1 MVSLRIGIS
10 CSAVSRLGLREGTMR
25 LVAAVA
31 GLLALLLTIGAS
43 GAHAEKQTD
52 KLAERHIFVIAN
64 DADAYGVDRCLAS
77 NAACGTMVANAYCHS
92 HEYAQALSF
101 RKAEPDDIAGTIS
114 DSRSDDRSCSGSR
127 CGEFVAIE
135 CSR

>member
-1 MVSLRIGIS
+1 
-10 CSAVSRLGLREGTMR
+10 MR

-31 GLLALLLTIGAS
+31 ALSALLLTS
-43 GAHAEKQTD
+43 GAGSARAEKQPE
-52 KLAERHIFVIAN
+52 KQAEKHIFVIAS
-64 DADAYGVDRCLAS
+64 DADSYGVDRCLAS

-101 RKAEPDDIAGTIS
+101 RKVEPDDIAGAITA
-114 DSRSDDRSCSGSR
+114 SRSDDHSCSGSR
-127 CGEFVAIE
+127 CSEFVAIE

>member
-1 MVSLRIGIS
+1 
-10 CSAVSRLGLREGTMR
+10 MR

-31 GLLALLLTIGAS
+31 ALSVLILIG
-43 GAHAEKQTD
+43 GAQAEKQAEKQTEKQAD
-52 KLAERHIFVIAN
+52 RQIFVIAN
-64 DADAYGVDRCLAS
+64 DADAYGVDRCLVS
-77 NAACGTMVANAYCHS
+77 NAACGTTVANTYCHS

-101 RKAEPDDIAGTIS
+101 RKVEPDGIAGAVAT
-114 DSRSDDRSCSGSR
+114 RLSDDRSCSGSR

>member
-1 MVSLRIGIS
+1 
-10 CSAVSRLGLREGTMR
+10 MR

-31 GLLALLLTIGAS
+31 ALSALLLSSAQAGKPV
-43 GAHAEKQTD
+43 EKQ
-52 KLAERHIFVIAN
+52 AERHIFVIAN

-77 NAACGTMVANAYCHS
+77 NAACGTTVAKAYCHS
-92 HEYAQALSF
+92 HEYAQALTF
-101 RKAEPDDIAGTIS
+101 RKVEPDDIAGEITAS
-114 DSRSDDRSCSGSR
+114 ESDDRSCSGSR

>member
-1 MVSLRIGIS
+1 
-10 CSAVSRLGLREGTMR
+10 
-25 LVAAVA
+25 
-31 GLLALLLTIGAS
+31 
-43 GAHAEKQTD
+43 
-52 KLAERHIFVIAN
+52 
-64 DADAYGVDRCLAS
+64 
-77 NAACGTMVANAYCHS
+77 MVANAYCHS

>member
-1 MVSLRIGIS
+1 
-10 CSAVSRLGLREGTMR
+10 MR
-25 LVAAVA
+25 SVAAGA
-31 GLLALLLTIGAS
+31 ALSALLLSGGATT
-43 GAHAEKQTD
+43 ANAEKQPD
-52 KLAERHIFVIAN
+52 KPAEKQIFVIVN
-64 DADAYGVDRCLAS
+64 DADGYGVDRCLAS

-101 RKAEPDDIAGTIS
+101 RKVEPDDVSGS
-114 DSRSDDRSCSGSR
+114 VRSDDRSCSGSR

>member
-1 MVSLRIGIS
+1 
-10 CSAVSRLGLREGTMR
+10 MR
-25 LVAAVA
+25 LVAALSVVS
-31 GLLALLLTIGAS
+31 ALLLNGGA
-43 GAHAEKQTD
+43 GGVHAEKQTE
-52 KLAERHIFVIAN
+52 KRAERHIFLIAN

-77 NAACGTMVANAYCHS
+77 NAPCGTMVANAYCHS

-101 RKAEPDDIAGTIS
+101 RKVEPDDIAGAITVS
-114 DSRSDDRSCSGSR
+114 QSDDRSCSGTR

>member
-1 MVSLRIGIS
+1 
-10 CSAVSRLGLREGTMR
+10 MR

-31 GLLALLLTIGAS
+31 AVSVLLLTS
-43 GAHAEKQTD
+43 GARAEKQAE
-52 KLAERHIFVIAN
+52 KQAERHIFVIAN

-77 NAACGTMVANAYCHS
+77 NAACGTTVANAYCHS

-101 RKAEPDDIAGTIS
+101 RKVELDDIAGAIT
-114 DSRSDDRSCSGSR
+114 DSRSDDHSCSDSR

>member
-1 MVSLRIGIS
+1 MEVRQAA
-10 CSAVSRLGLREGTMR
+10 SAPSVDWVAFGGTMR
-25 LVAAVA
+25 LVAVVA
-31 GLLALLLTIGAS
+31 ALSALLLTSGAS
-43 GAHAEKQTD
+43 RADAEKKTEKQ
-52 KLAERHIFVIAN
+52 AERHIFVIAN

-77 NAACGTMVANAYCHS
+77 NAACGTTVANAYCHS

-101 RKAEPDDIAGTIS
+101 RKVEPDNIAGAITAS
-114 DSRSDDRSCSGSR
+114 WSDDRSCSGSR

>member
-1 MVSLRIGIS
+1 
-10 CSAVSRLGLREGTMR
+10 MR

-31 GLLALLLTIGAS
+31 ALSALLLSS
-43 GAHAEKQTD
+43 GAQAEKQTE
-52 KLAERHIFVIAN
+52 KQVEKQAERHIFVIAN

-77 NAACGTMVANAYCHS
+77 NAACGTTVANAYCHS

-101 RKAEPDDIAGTIS
+101 RKVEPDDIAGAITAN
-114 DSRSDDRSCSGSR
+114 RSDDRSCSGSR
-127 CGEFVAIE
+127 CGEFIVIE

>member
-1 MVSLRIGIS
+1 
-10 CSAVSRLGLREGTMR
+10 MR

-31 GLLALLLTIGAS
+31 ALSALLLSSAQAEAGREQ
-43 GAHAEKQTD
+43 AEK
-52 KLAERHIFVIAN
+52 HIFVIAN

-77 NAACGTMVANAYCHS
+77 NAACGTTVANAYCHS

-101 RKAEPDDIAGTIS
+101 RKVEPDDIAGAIAAS
-114 DSRSDDRSCSGSR
+114 QSDDRSCSGSR

>member
-1 MVSLRIGIS
+1 MRLAAA
-10 CSAVSRLGLREGTMR
+10 AVS
-25 LVAAVA
+25 
-31 GLLALLLTIGAS
+31 ALLLTSGAS
-43 GAHAEKQTD
+43 SAHAEKQAD
-52 KLAERHIFVIAN
+52 KQTQRHIFVIAN

-77 NAACGTMVANAYCHS
+77 SAACGTMVANAYCHS

-101 RKAEPDDIAGTIS
+101 RKVEPDDIAGAITA
-114 DSRSDDRSCSGSR
+114 SRSDDRSCSGSR

>member
-1 MVSLRIGIS
+1 
-10 CSAVSRLGLREGTMR
+10 MR

-31 GLLALLLTIGAS
+31 ALSALLLSSAQAGKQVEKQ
-43 GAHAEKQTD
+43 AEK
-52 KLAERHIFVIAN
+52 HIFVIAN

-77 NAACGTMVANAYCHS
+77 NAACGTTVANAYCHS

-101 RKAEPDDIAGTIS
+101 RKVEPDDIAGATTAG
-114 DSRSDDRSCSGSR
+114 RSDDRSCSGNR

-135 CSR
+135 CLR

>member
-1 MVSLRIGIS
+1 
-10 CSAVSRLGLREGTMR
+10 MR

-31 GLLALLLTIGAS
+31 AVSVLLLTS
-43 GAHAEKQTD
+43 GAHAEKQAE
-52 KLAERHIFVIAN
+52 KQAERHIFVIAN

-77 NAACGTMVANAYCHS
+77 NAACGTTVANAYCHS

-101 RKAEPDDIAGTIS
+101 RKVELDDIVGATT
-114 DSRSDDRSCSGSR
+114 DSRSDDRSCSDSR

>member
-1 MVSLRIGIS
+1 
-10 CSAVSRLGLREGTMR
+10 MR

-31 GLLALLLTIGAS
+31 IVSALFLAT

-52 KLAERHIFVIAN
+52 KQAERHIFVIAN

-77 NAACGTMVANAYCHS
+77 KAACGTMVANAYCHS

-101 RKAEPDDIAGTIS
+101 RKVEPDDIAGAIA
-114 DSRSDDRSCSGSR
+114 DGRSDDRSCNGSR

>member
-1 MVSLRIGIS
+1 
-10 CSAVSRLGLREGTMR
+10 MR

-31 GLLALLLTIGAS
+31 IVSVLFLAI

-52 KLAERHIFVIAN
+52 KQAERHIFVIAN

-77 NAACGTMVANAYCHS
+77 KAACGTMVANAYCHS

-101 RKAEPDDIAGTIS
+101 RKVEPDDIAGAV
-114 DSRSDDRSCSGSR
+114 RSDDRSCSGSS
-127 CGEFVAIE
+127 CGDFIAIE

>member
-1 MVSLRIGIS
+1 MVFLRIGVS
-10 CSAVSRLGLREGTMR
+10 CAVSRLGLREGTMP

-31 GLLALLLTIGAS
+31 GLLALLLTS

>member
-1 MVSLRIGIS
+1 MVFLRIGVS
-10 CSAVSRLGLREGTMR
+10 CAVSRLGLREGTMP

-31 GLLALLLTIGAS
+31 GLLALLLTS

-114 DSRSDDRSCSGSR
+114 HSRSDACSGSR

>member
-1 MVSLRIGIS
+1 
-10 CSAVSRLGLREGTMR
+10 MR

-31 GLLALLLTIGAS
+31 ALSALLLSSAQAGKQVEKQ
-43 GAHAEKQTD
+43 AEK
-52 KLAERHIFVIAN
+52 HIFVIAN

-77 NAACGTMVANAYCHS
+77 SAACGTTVANAYCHS

-101 RKAEPDDIAGTIS
+101 RKVEPEDIAGAIAANQ
-114 DSRSDDRSCSGSR
+114 SDDRSCSGSR

>member
-1 MVSLRIGIS
+1 
-10 CSAVSRLGLREGTMR
+10 MR
-25 LVAAVA
+25 LAAA
-31 GLLALLLTIGAS
+31 AFAALSALILTGEAQ
-43 GAHAEKQTD
+43 AEKQTD
-52 KLAERHIFVIAN
+52 KQAERHIFVIAN

-101 RKAEPDDIAGTIS
+101 RKVEPDDIAGAITA
-114 DSRSDDRSCSGSR
+114 SRSDDRA
-127 CGEFVAIE
+127 GEFVAIE